1 MSQRIIQLIN
11 KIESLIDF
19 RDDNDDTYQSKVR
32 DVLDE
37 VLMLK
42 PDELNKIET
51 EKLNAVLERFDAS
64 MEDQLSETE

>member
-37 VLMLK
+37 VLMVK
-42 PDELNKIET
+42 PDELNKMET

-64 MEDQLSETE
+64 MEDRLSETE